1 MRRILVALVAVLAL
15 AACSGSGDKT
25 AASTVASTDFP
36 TLSVASTL
44 NVSTDAGTTIATIPN
59 PTLNPAVA
67 PTTVAPGSVTTPS
80 VPPRT
85 NPDGSPVVTA
95 PSGVQ
100 ASGTIYK
107 IQKGDS
113 LAKIA
118 ARLGV
123 LKADLIA
130 LNNITDENHI
140 LVGFSLK
147 VPVARATTPTTK
159 ASSTATTKAGTT
171 GGTATTKA
179 STTTPPTDSGVIYVV
194 VSGDSLGSIATKL
207 KVLKSDI
214 LTLNN
219 IADPNKV
226 LVGQKLHVPNKR

>member
-1 MRRILVALVAVLAL
+1 
-15 AACSGSGDKT
+15 
-25 AASTVASTDFP
+25 
-36 TLSVASTL
+36 
-44 NVSTDAGTTIATIPN
+44 
-59 PTLNPAVA
+59 
-67 PTTVAPGSVTTPS
+67 
-80 VPPRT
+80 
-85 NPDGSPVVTA
+85 
-95 PSGVQ
+95 
-100 ASGTIYK
+100 
-107 IQKGDS
+107 
-113 LAKIA
+113 
-118 ARLGV
+118 V